1 MLIAIIEVVASAG
14 AGAEAAVLGAVAAAV
29 GAGTVAFLGVGCM
42 IAPCGQMCM
51 MRNKLIEE
59 KKLDVCCGCPAGV
72 ETCCCVFWC
81 FGCTQCQMQREML
94 KMREDKHEVLA
105 DKKQI
110 YLLEPDVTS
119 SMADDGAKDK

>member
-1 MLIAIIEVVASAG
+1 
-14 AGAEAAVLGAVAAAV
+14 
-29 GAGTVAFLGVGCM
+29 
-42 IAPCGQMCM
+42 
-51 MRNKLIEE
+51 
-59 KKLDVCCGCPAGV
+59 
-72 ETCCCVFWC
+72 
-81 FGCTQCQMQREML
+81 MQREML

>member
-1 MLIAIIEVVASAG
+1 M
-14 AGAEAAVLGAVAAAV
+14 
-29 GAGTVAFLGVGCM
+29 
-42 IAPCGQMCM
+42 
-51 MRNKLIEE
+51 
-59 KKLDVCCGCPAGV
+59 
-72 ETCCCVFWC
+72 FWC

>member
-1 MLIAIIEVVASAG
+1 MLVADIWG
-14 AGAEAAVLGAVAAAV
+14 AGG
-29 GAGTVAFLGVGCM
+29 
-42 IAPCGQMCM
+42 
-51 MRNKLIEE
+51 R
-59 KKLDVCCGCPAGV
+59 
-72 ETCCCVFWC
+72 CCCVFWC